1 MKLPTR
7 EDRYVGCLLG
17 LAVGDALGTT
27 LEFTS
32 PGSFD
37 PIDDMVGGGPF
48 SLKPGQWTDDT
59 SMALCLAESLIKC
72 GEFRPTDQMERYVR
86 WWKDGHLSS
95 TGRCFDIGDTTRD
108 SLARFQRTGDPYAG
122 STDSESA
129 GNGSIMRLASAPMFY
144 AADAEEAMDKAA
156 DSSRTTHGAQAAVD
170 ACRYMAGIIVGALRG
185 EAKDTLLRHAYT
197 PAPGSWDD
205 APLHP
210 EIADI
215 AAGSFKRK
223 NPPEIRGTGYVVK
236 SLEAALWAFYNSND
250 FKTGVLL
257 AVNLGEDADT
267 TGAVYG
273 QIAGAYYGAADIP
286 ESWREKITLLDEI
299 ESYASALREPTRQL
313 DAGSDFAI
321 PGDAAIAKLLAYLDD
336 FKRPIGELAEYVS
349 TGDGSDE
356 SPLNVYWSY
365 SPRVFEFQSD
375 LYELGFAVDFD
386 WGEWQAEAERLTVT
400 PGALDDVDIVTLMK
414 LLTVHSRTERY
425 SEGHLASALE
435 EGWIVAIL
443 ERLRNLSE

>member
-1 MKLPTR
+1 MPVDALTR
-7 EDRYVGCLLG
+7 EDRYLGCLLG
-17 LAVGDALGTT
+17 LAVCDALGTT

-32 PGSFD
+32 PGSFA

-59 SMALCLAESLIKC
+59 SMALCLAESLIEC
-72 GEFRPTDQMERYVR
+72 GEFNPTDQMQRYVR

-95 TGRCFDIGDTTRD
+95 TGRCFDIGGTTSD

-122 STDSESA
+122 STDGDSA
-129 GNGSIMRLASAPMFY
+129 GAGSIMRLAPAPMFY

-185 EAKDTLLRHAYT
+185 EAKETLLWHGYT

-210 EIADI
+210 EIAEV

-223 NPPEIRGTGYVVK
+223 NPPEIRGTGHVVR
-236 SLEAALWAFYNSND
+236 SLEAALWAFYNSDD
-250 FKTGVLL
+250 FKTGALL

-273 QIAGAYYGAADIP
+273 QIAGAYYGSADIP
-286 ESWREKITLLDEI
+286 ESWREKITLLDKI
-299 ESYASALREPTRQL
+299 ESFAMRLL
-313 DAGSDFAI
+313 DHVPPVQH
-321 PGDAAIAKLLAYLDD
+321 PG
-336 FKRPIGELAEYVS
+336 
-349 TGDGSDE
+349 
-356 SPLNVYWSY
+356 
-365 SPRVFEFQSD
+365 
-375 LYELGFAVDFD
+375 
-386 WGEWQAEAERLTVT
+386 
-400 PGALDDVDIVTLMK
+400 
-414 LLTVHSRTERY
+414 
-425 SEGHLASALE
+425 
-435 EGWIVAIL
+435 
-443 ERLRNLSE
+443 